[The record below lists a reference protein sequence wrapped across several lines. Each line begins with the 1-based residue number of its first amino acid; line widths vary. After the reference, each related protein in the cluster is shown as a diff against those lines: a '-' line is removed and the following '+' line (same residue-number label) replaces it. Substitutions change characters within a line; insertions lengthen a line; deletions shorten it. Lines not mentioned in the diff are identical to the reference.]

1 MIKSFFGSMTA
12 RVFLILVGGTIVSGA
27 LVMLLASYE
36 RRDLDEQTRAQ
47 HTVERVVQ
55 IIRLLDETPDSA
67 NAAIVAIAHEYGMRV
82 DLNPS
87 IAVIGKVPDSIIT
100 TELRSTLGSNRNI
113 TVLQGEGT
121 DCPSRRPDF
130 GPGNGKGP
138 GPGMDG
144 PLRCEIV
151 LAKLKDGTSV
161 RVDVSHRN
169 HTPPPFGGSFFK
181 NLAIFLSALTLIAFA
196 VAHMATKPLRKL
208 AQAAHALS
216 RNIEHPAI
224 AVGEGSNEVREASM
238 AFNSMQSS
246 IRSYIEER
254 TIMLAAIA
262 HDLQTPLTRL
272 RLRLEKVSDETL
284 RTKLVEDL
292 TATQDLVKEGLEFA
306 RTMSADYPTFD
317 LVDLDSLV
325 ETLCNDASDSGQE
338 VTLSG
343 KIGRPLRASPHALRR
358 CISNLLDNAIKY
370 GKFAHIS
377 VKQEHDK
384 AIICIIDGGAGI
396 PPDQI
401 EAVFRPFNRLE
412 NSRSRNSG
420 GTGLG
425 LTIARIIA
433 EKHHGSIKLK
443 NMGSKDLGL
452 LVTLE
457 LPIS

>member
-1 MIKSFFGSMTA
+1 M
-12 RVFLILVGGTIVSGA
+12 V
-27 LVMLLASYE
+27 
-36 RRDLDEQTRAQ
+36 
-47 HTVERVVQ
+47 
-55 IIRLLDETPDSA
+55 
-67 NAAIVAIAHEYGMRV
+67 
-82 DLNPS
+82 
-87 IAVIGKVPDSIIT
+87 
-100 TELRSTLGSNRNI
+100 
-113 TVLQGEGT
+113 
-121 DCPSRRPDF
+121 
-130 GPGNGKGP
+130 
-138 GPGMDG
+138 
-144 PLRCEIV
+144 
-151 LAKLKDGTSV
+151 
-161 RVDVSHRN
+161 HRN
-169 HTPPPFGGSFFK
+169 RPPPPFGGGFFK
-181 NLAIFLSALTLIAFA
+181 NLALFLSALTLLALV

-216 RNIEHPAI
+216 RNIDHPAI
-224 AVGEGSNEVREASM
+224 AVGEGSNEVREASA
-238 AFNSMQSS
+238 AFNSMQNS

-272 RLRLEKVSDETL
+272 RLRLEKVADEAL

-325 ETLCNDASDSGQE
+325 ETLCNDATDSGQE

-343 KIGRPLRASPHALRR
+343 KLGRPLRASPHALRR
-358 CISNLLDNAIKY
+358 CIANLLDNAIKY

-384 AIICIIDGGAGI
+384 AIISIIDGGAGI

-412 NSRSRNSG
+412 SSRSRNSG

>member
-12 RVFLILVGGTIVSGA
+12 RVFLILIGGTVISGA

-36 RRDLDEQTRAQ
+36 RRDFDEQTRAQ

-67 NAAIVAIAHEYGMRV
+67 NASIVAIAREYGMRV
-82 DLNPS
+82 DLAPS

-100 TELRSTLGSNRNI
+100 TELRATLGNNRDI

-121 DCPSRRPDF
+121 DCPVRRPD
-130 GPGNGKGP
+130 PAPN
-138 GPGMDG
+138 MDN
-144 PLRCEIV
+144 PLPRCEIV
-151 LAKLKDGTSV
+151 LAKLKDGTSI
-161 RVDVSHRN
+161 RVDVAHRN
-169 HTPPPFGGSFFK
+169 HSPPPFGGGFFK
-181 NLAIFLSALTLIAFA
+181 NLAIFLSALTLIAFI

-224 AVGEGSNEVREASM
+224 AVGEGSKEVREASM
-238 AFNSMQSS
+238 AFNSMQNS

-272 RLRLEKVSDETL
+272 RLRLEKVSDEAL

-292 TATQDLVKEGLEFA
+292 TATQDLVTEGLEFA
-306 RTMSADYPTFD
+306 RTMSADFPSFD

-325 ETLCNDASDSGQE
+325 ETLCNDATDSGQE

-377 VKQEHDK
+377 IKQEHDK
-384 AIICIIDGGAGI
+384 AIISIIDGGAGI
-396 PPDQI
+396 PQDQM

-412 NSRSRNSG
+412 SSRSRNSG